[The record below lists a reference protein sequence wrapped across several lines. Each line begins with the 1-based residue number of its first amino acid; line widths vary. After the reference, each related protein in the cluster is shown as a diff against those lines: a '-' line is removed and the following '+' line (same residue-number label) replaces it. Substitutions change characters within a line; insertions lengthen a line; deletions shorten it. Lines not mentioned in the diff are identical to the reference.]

1 MNREHFRILIVDDE
15 PEQIETLSFILNKQG
30 YSVKTCSNAITA
42 LKELELANF
51 DLLITDYIMAEMNGI
66 DLLLKVKKIFPET
79 EVIIIT
85 GYGTIQDAVRAMQIG
100 AFTYVIKGNPVEELL
115 TEVDKLFSIKKLRRN
130 SYLRESPFSEFMLET
145 RNKEFRE
152 ILRVAEKSATTNCPV
167 LLLGESGVGKEII
180 ARLIHQLSQR
190 SSDIFMPINCHA
202 IPESLL
208 EAELFGY
215 EKGAFTGAA
224 EARIGKMEAA
234 EGGTLFL
241 DEIGELP
248 LSAQSKL
255 LRVLETKTIERI
267 GSNRQISLDFR
278 LICATNRHIE
288 EEKAIG
294 NFREDLFYRIGT
306 ITMTIPPLRN
316 RKEDLRMLI
325 DFFFQKTASE
335 QKKGISLIEPE
346 VYEFLESYS
355 YPGNIRELKN
365 LTERL
370 CVLSENGIIS
380 NRDLPP
386 GKKQEIAETREHP
399 GLIEFRKNRE
409 AEYICEMLE
418 NCQHNITAAA
428 KKLGISR
435 RQLFNKIQEYNIN

>member
-42 LKELELANF
+42 LKELEFANF

-66 DLLLKVKKIFPET
+66 DLLLKVKKLFPET

-115 TEVDKLFSIKKLRRN
+115 TEVDKLFSIKKLRRS

-145 RNKEFRE
+145 RNTEFRE
-152 ILRVAEKSATTNCPV
+152 ILRVAEKSAATNCPV

-180 ARLIHQLSQR
+180 ARLIHQLSPR

-386 GKKQEIAETREHP
+386 GKKQEIVETREHP